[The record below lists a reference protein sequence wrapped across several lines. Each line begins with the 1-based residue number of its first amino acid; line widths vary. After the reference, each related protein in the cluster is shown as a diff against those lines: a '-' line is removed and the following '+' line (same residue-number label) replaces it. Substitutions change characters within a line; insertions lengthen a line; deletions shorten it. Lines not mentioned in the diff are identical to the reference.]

1 MLLQVNIDWLD
12 DVTIMETLSALL
24 TLCDTITGGF
34 PLQRVSNVDLLPF
47 LGFQPEQADEQTVK
61 LPFIRDTLTPL

>member
-1 MLLQVNIDWLD
+1 
-12 DVTIMETLSALL
+12 METLSALL